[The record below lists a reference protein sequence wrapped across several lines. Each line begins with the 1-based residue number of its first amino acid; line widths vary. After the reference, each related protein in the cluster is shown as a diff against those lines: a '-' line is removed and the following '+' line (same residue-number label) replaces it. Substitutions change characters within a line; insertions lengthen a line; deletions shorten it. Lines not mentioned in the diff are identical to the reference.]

1 MDSVLDK
8 LSSKQEWR
16 EFLEYKK
23 EKAQLSK
30 KEQKELE
37 SFIDEKRYASIAKSL
52 KLGYP
57 EKREISKL
65 GSSKKRIVYSYAGD
79 ETFVLKLL
87 AWELYK
93 YDDKIANNCYSFRRN
108 RTAKTAFDSIMSI
121 KGLDE
126 KYVLKLDIHDYFNS
140 IDTDI
145 LMDMLKEII
154 DDDGQLLDFLRYILF
169 QDRCFWNGELIDEKR
184 GAMAGVPLASFFA
197 NVYLKDL
204 DLVFMGNM
212 IPYYRYSDDIIVF
225 FDSEEEL
232 EEGFAYIR
240 DHIEAKKLTLNMDKY
255 KVSLPKESW
264 EFLGFSYHEGKID
277 LAGATIEKM
286 KGKIR
291 RKARKLYR
299 WRQKKGA
306 SFEKAAKAMINSFDR
321 KFYDLSGTNDFTWT
335 RFYFPVITST
345 EGLKE
350 LDGYMQKYLRY
361 LYSGRHY
368 KGNYKV
374 SYEEL
379 KKLGYTPLTAE
390 YYKWKKENDMLKN
403 GTL

>member
-1 MDSVLDK
+1 MDSILGK
-8 LSSKQEWR
+8 LSSEQEWR
-16 EFLEYKK
+16 NFLEYKK

-37 SFIDEKRYASIAKSL
+37 SFIEEKRYASIAKDL
-52 KLGYP
+52 KFSYP

-79 ETFVLKLL
+79 ETLVLKLL

-93 YDDKIANNCYSFRRN
+93 YDDKIADNCYSFRRN

-145 LMDMLKEII
+145 LMEMLKEII

-169 QDRCFWNGELIDEKR
+169 QDRCFWNGELIEEKR

-204 DLVFMGNM
+204 DLFFMGNM

-225 FDSEEEL
+225 FDSEEAL

-240 DHIEAKKLTLNMDKY
+240 DHIEEKKLTLNMDKY

-264 EFLGFSYHEGKID
+264 EFLGFFYREGKID
-277 LAGATIEKM
+277 LADATIEKM

-291 RKARKLYR
+291 RKARKVYR

-350 LDGYMQKYLRY
+350 IDGYMQKYLRY

>member
-1 MDSVLDK
+1 MDSILDK

-16 EFLEYKK
+16 DFLEYKK

-37 SFIDEKRYASIAKSL
+37 SFIDEKRYASIAKDL

-93 YDDKIANNCYSFRRN
+93 YDDKIADNCYSFRRN

-169 QDRCFWNGELIDEKR
+169 QDRCFWNGELIEEKR

-204 DLVFMGNM
+204 DLVFMGNT

-264 EFLGFSYHEGKID
+264 EFLGFSYREGKID
-277 LAGATIEKM
+277 LAAATIEKM

-291 RKARKLYR
+291 RKARKIYR

-350 LDGYMQKYLRY
+350 IDGYMQKYLRY